1 MITKDDTK
9 PLCAFHRRKAYPP
22 DYHREDIK
30 RQITKKAKQI
40 PAPDDWC
47 YINNFESPH
56 KPKALRLPA
65 GNGLAFAKDIE
76 KLIENLSIVIP
87 SAFEGEEYRN
97 RMKIIEEH
105 FAEQKEKYFNELQ
118 FKSKSKKVSILR
130 MPVGLVVA
138 PMKNGEVISPETFDK
153 LPEKE
158 KQEILGD
165 LNEAQAELAAA
176 VADVPKWEKEQR
188 EEIDKL
194 NEEVANFAVS
204 HMIETLKEKYS
215 SVKSVL
221 NYLKDLQKDIIDNV
235 SLFMKPAEAAAEQ
248 GQPGAGAGQAPGQPP
263 YSMTQNQTPAHLKIL
278 STAMRRYSVNVI
290 VKHKKDEG
298 APIVFLDNPT
308 LPNLVGRMER
318 LQQSGSVIMDF
329 NLLKPGALHEANGG
343 FLIIDAKHI
352 LSHPPAWEALK
363 RALRSKKIAIEAQD
377 DDNNVIT
384 TIMLDP
390 EPIDLNLKVI
400 LMMPILV
407 RPKCFWF

>member
-1 MITKDDTK
+1 
-9 PLCAFHRRKAYPP
+9 
-22 DYHREDIK
+22 
-30 RQITKKAKQI
+30 
-40 PAPDDWC
+40 
-47 YINNFESPH
+47 
-56 KPKALRLPA
+56 
-65 GNGLAFAKDIE
+65 
-76 KLIENLSIVIP
+76 
-87 SAFEGEEYRN
+87 
-97 RMKIIEEH
+97 
-105 FAEQKEKYFNELQ
+105 
-118 FKSKSKKVSILR
+118 
-130 MPVGLVVA
+130 
-138 PMKNGEVISPETFDK
+138 
-153 LPEKE
+153 
-158 KQEILGD
+158 
-165 LNEAQAELAAA
+165 
-176 VADVPKWEKEQR
+176 
-188 EEIDKL
+188 
-194 NEEVANFAVS
+194 
-204 HMIETLKEKYS
+204 MIETLKEKYS

-400 LMMPILV
+400 LMGDSDLTPTIWIADEIVRGAEHRLFKKEHVIGIAPFDDNGEAIIPPNATLTLLQKLTLPGGIFPSSPIAFFGFEPIRKKAENELISKIPDWQRINLIGSLGLLSIEGCIEKCRFFIGGDSV
-407 RPKCFWF
+407 ISHMAAVANIASLIIEDTEAVEVKPKGRYISVIPKEQPLDEIIKAIDDLWHGRLKQK